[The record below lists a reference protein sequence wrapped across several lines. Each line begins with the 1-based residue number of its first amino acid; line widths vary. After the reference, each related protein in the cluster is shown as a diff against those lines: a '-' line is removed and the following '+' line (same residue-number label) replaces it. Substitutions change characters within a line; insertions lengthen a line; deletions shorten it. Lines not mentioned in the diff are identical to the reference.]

1 MPLAFSTN
9 AFKRCSL
16 EQAVETIGAIGYA
29 GVEIMADVPHAY
41 PPHMPP
47 ERIAALRQLL
57 EKHQLLVSNVNAFT
71 LFAVGDTYHPTW
83 LESDPAQ
90 RRIRID
96 HTRNCIALAAA
107 LGAKT
112 ISLQPGGPLE
122 GPRAD
127 AIKCY
132 ADGLRELLPAAQQ
145 AGVTLMVEPE
155 PGLLIEHSAE
165 CVEFLEQVSHPNL
178 RMNCDLGH
186 FYCVGEDPAAVV
198 RQCARYIAHIH
209 LEDIRENR
217 VHQHLQPGLG
227 AMDFPGIFTAINDIG
242 YAGWITVELYPYEST
257 AEQVA
262 QEAFTYLK
270 PFMAHAHQHGVPR
283 Q

>member
-1 MPLAFSTN
+1 MQLAFSTN

-41 PPHMPP
+41 PPHMPG
-47 ERIAALRQLL
+47 ERVAALHELL
-57 EKHQLLVSNVNAFT
+57 TKSRLAVSNVNAFT

-83 LESDPAQ
+83 LENDPAQ

-96 HTRNCIALAAA
+96 HTRNCIPLAAA
-107 LGAKT
+107 IGAKT

-127 AIKCY
+127 ALKLY
-132 ADGLRELLPAAQQ
+132 ADGLRELLPAAQK
-145 AGVTLMVEPE
+145 ANITLMVEPE
-155 PGLLIEHSAE
+155 PGLLIEHSYE
-165 CVEFLEQVSHPNL
+165 CIEFLNQVSHPNL
-178 RMNCDLGH
+178 KMNCDLGH
-186 FYCVGEDPAAVV
+186 FYCVNEDPAAVL
-198 RQCARYIAHIH
+198 RQCAPYIAHVH

-227 AMDFPGIFTAINDIG
+227 AMDFPAIFAALNDIH
-242 YAGWITVELYPYEST
+242 YAGWVTVELYPYEST

-262 QEAFTYLK
+262 QAAFSYLQ
-270 PFMAHAHQHGVPR
+270 PFMK
-283 Q
+283 